1 MMGSFA
7 GGWMLLFFFFVWLFV
22 VGYLIVLATR
32 LVNGVER
39 IAKTL
44 EGGSRPSAGFG
55 ESDA

>member
-1 MMGSFA
+1 MMGSWS
-7 GGWMLLFFFFVWLFV
+7 GGFMLLFFFVWLFV

-44 EGGSRPSAGFG
+44 EGAPRPSAGFDRSG
-55 ESDA
+55 S